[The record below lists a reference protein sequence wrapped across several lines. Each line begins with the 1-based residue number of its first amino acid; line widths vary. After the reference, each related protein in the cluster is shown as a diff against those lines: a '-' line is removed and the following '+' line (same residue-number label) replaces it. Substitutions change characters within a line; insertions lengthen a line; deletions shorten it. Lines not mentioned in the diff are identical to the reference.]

1 MPMKSFKWYFHP
13 IFIFTFSLVALITS
27 LFLYIRS
34 YLQVSDSVRLFV
46 EKNKVDASQFL
57 ATDTWVTILITS
69 ILVAIILAGTII
81 IFVYYQKIIQLY
93 RMQQNFINGFT
104 HELKTP
110 VASIR
115 LFLDTFKK
123 HELSREDQLKYIDFM
138 IRDADRLADNVG
150 QILNLG
156 KIEDRSFNMNNSKVE
171 LFELASEFLEKNPHL
186 FESIEIN
193 IKKIDHVEYF
203 SFIDTALM
211 EMVFMNIITNAIRYN
226 DSNRPQLNIEFNSL
240 GKKMSI
246 SFIDNGMGIKKSEQR
261 NVFKKFYQVG
271 KSTKGSGLGLYLSS
285 QILKLQK
292 GSIEVE
298 SRGEG
303 QGSTFTIILPREI
316 ES

>member
-1 MPMKSFKWYFHP
+1 MKSFKWYFHP

-27 LFLYIRS
+27 LFVYIRS
-34 YLQVSDSVRLFV
+34 YLRVSDSIRLFV
-46 EKNKVDASQFL
+46 EKNKMDASQFL
-57 ATDTWVTILITS
+57 ETDTWITVLIIS

-138 IRDADRLADNVG
+138 IRDADRLSVNVG

-156 KIEDRSFNMNNSKVE
+156 KIEERSFQLNDARVDLYSFTN
-171 LFELASEFLEKNPHL
+171 EFLDRNPHL
-186 FESIEIN
+186 FESTKIEVR
-193 IKKIDHVEYF
+193 KIDHVEYMTNLD
-203 SFIDTALM
+203 SALM
-211 EMVFMNIITNAIRYN
+211 EMVLMNIITNAIRYN
-226 DSNRPQLNIEFNSL
+226 DSNRPSIQIEFRSL
-240 GKKMSI
+240 GKKASI

-261 NVFKKFYQVG
+261 NVFKKFYQIG
-271 KSTKGSGLGLYLSS
+271 KTSKGSGLGLYLSS
-285 QILKLQK
+285 QILKIHK
-292 GSIEVE
+292 GSISVD
-298 SRGEG
+298 SQGSG
-303 QGSTFTIILPREI
+303 LGSTFTIILPREV
-316 ES
+316 S

>member
-1 MPMKSFKWYFHP
+1 M
-13 IFIFTFSLVALITS
+13 
-27 LFLYIRS
+27 
-34 YLQVSDSVRLFV
+34 SDSVRLFV

-156 KIEDRSFNMNNSKVE
+156 KIEDRSFNMNNSRVE

>member
-156 KIEDRSFNMNNSKVE
+156 KIEDRSFNMNNSRVE

>member
-1 MPMKSFKWYFHP
+1 MKSFKWYFHP

>member
-1 MPMKSFKWYFHP
+1 M
-13 IFIFTFSLVALITS
+13 
-27 LFLYIRS
+27 
-34 YLQVSDSVRLFV
+34 SDSVRLFV